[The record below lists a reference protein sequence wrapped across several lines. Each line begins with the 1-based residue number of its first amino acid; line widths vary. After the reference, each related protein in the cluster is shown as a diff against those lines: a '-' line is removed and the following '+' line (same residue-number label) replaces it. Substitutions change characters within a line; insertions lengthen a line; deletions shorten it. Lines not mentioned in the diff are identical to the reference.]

1 MQSQHENPVVS
12 MSQSSEN
19 DRTSNSINNANIQ
32 LVVNSGTGPAYNIVN
47 SGTGPAYNIV
57 NSGKNHNIYRREGQ
71 CKLGVVSTFL
81 TS

>member
-1 MQSQHENPVVS
+1 MVALVCVQSHHENTVVS
-12 MSQSSEN
+12 MSQTSES

-32 LVVNSGTGPAYNIVN
+32 LVVNSGTGPAYNIM
-47 SGTGPAYNIV
+47 